1 MAAGFVDA
9 QGNSLHVQ
17 TVRTAE
23 VRLGD
28 AVFRENFIIS
38 PVTSPLICLGHLYRA
53 GYYVV
58 PDKGSGLILTDGVTK
73 IPMGYRNQSFVV
85 KGSIRAVSKESSGK
99 TVSTIPLDLHPKLKA
114 LRGTWSDI
122 GFGAVACK
130 SMSTSYVDT
139 TMIPRS
145 SMFWM
150 RTTLVC
156 RSGKWVLEEYAEDLR
171 DIGGDLTAKFDR
183 AQEIEAVI
191 TVAHDAKLTPE
202 QLGFS
207 FQFSTPFQPEREPS
221 ASSQP
226 NQPEREP
233 SASSQSPEA
242 RAEPEF
248 VVESAEPREHREA
261 DDVPMT
267 GDPEEFNEPA
277 VEDRDPDMPPNAIQ
291 VENEVITSESSL
303 ELLKNAC
310 AACGIASTGNK
321 SQLWKRLSDFVVQK
335 EMIDQKS
342 IAHTLEREMT
352 RRPESQSVAAEPT
365 QQQRDRHALTHYPFQ
380 PWCPVCVAFRSRQDR
395 HPSVTD
401 HSGSAVSVVSFD
413 YGFLGLEAAGDQMT
427 VLFVADRQT
436 KCLHAIPAKSKAG
449 SSLSHLVT
457 ELTRFVS
464 WLGHNEVRLRCDN
477 ENPVRVVAEG
487 VKKACRG
494 CGIRVQSDTTPIDSH
509 ESNGPAEQAVQALRQ
524 QACILMKQVELGG
537 LKTTV
542 AADESE
548 AKRDI
553 DNPGSIFGIKHPLW
567 SWAVNH
573 SAWLHNRFHV
583 EHGETPFER
592 ACKMSYTGK
601 VCMFGERIMAYIRTG
616 SMGKAAPRW
625 TECIWLGKTTLND
638 VHIVWAKGAGIF
650 VSRSIRRFEQP
661 WDIDLASSM
670 DVYAW
675 EHGLANLGGVLIP
688 KKRVQQPKP
697 SEVPLM
703 VDMLPP
709 LMAHKSP
716 SEAGTDS
723 PVREGSDSPTS
734 QQYSPSEPGSMSLPG
749 VSGGSSDMSGT
760 SVHAEPGQIP
770 PGLPVPSGETPI
782 PGGLRDVQD
791 GGDGDMAVE
800 VPPGEI
806 RAEGLSENPRP
817 ATRRRINLI
826 TGPGDLVPIDECSA
840 IRLVSTHDDVKSECI
855 VNGEVFTHEDEVQS
869 LVFDTKTAEDLE
881 NYDFD
886 LDNSKD
892 DVQLGNEI
900 DPRLAV
906 PRHDEYEPQM
916 TEDRLR
922 ELDDIADQ
930 HELKRLEKMG
940 VLLPSETVNNT
951 GGPIKKLSTKMVRSW
966 REKSTP
972 AGEPIWLRRSRYVA
986 REFAWLSERED
997 LFSPASS
1004 SIAHRILPM
1013 LVLQNPDWVLATID
1027 ISDAFLTVDQIEPTI
1042 VSYIDKDGN
1051 ETVFALGKVLPGQRC
1066 GSRDWYESFTEFL
1079 KEEIAVEVCPSYPV
1093 LLRTPSRDC
1102 LMHLHVDDIMSGCER
1117 ERLTRDIIPKLE
1129 KKYKVQ
1135 VSILE
1140 VGGSVHFLKK
1150 KYILMSPTEMLICP
1164 HVKHFD
1170 KLFEL
1175 LCIKETD
1182 YPKKIPYDPKLDE
1195 PDNSAPL
1202 DSAEATIF
1210 RSAVGILLYLSPEL
1224 VESQNAIRALA
1235 SCMSAPTRRAMC
1247 SLRHLGK
1254 YLLHARHHAVR
1265 LRRAREG
1272 EGLMGQYEDVIPI
1285 ETMSD
1290 SDWASNKATRK
1301 SVTSSMVY
1309 MSGSLMFSASRT
1321 QKVISLSSAEA
1332 EVHSATSTMIDG
1344 LMVKTLL
1351 DFATG
1356 SSVTVNHFM
1365 DSAAGLGILKRS
1377 GVGKVRH
1384 LSCRIL
1390 WTQDAVK
1397 RGVVALNKIDTKINT
1412 SDLGTK
1418 CLSRARI
1425 NLLLNFC
1432 GIFDCEL
1439 ECLVGE
1445 EERRQFEEQSTMKQN
1460 KAILGKLSKAQIRR
1474 LIGMVLIGDALGPVY
1489 GMSTDRDRDDFN
1501 GMILHLSPNTIV
1513 QIVILWGVV
1522 MVVVMLVAAVA
1533 WCCTFGRTR
1542 RASPDD
1548 HDGEPSPKHRGA
1560 KSKFKSK
1567 PPARDNKG
1575 NDARDESV
1583 KNLRAE
1589 MDRAEC
1595 SIFLRMRGASSSS
1608 NPPATEQVHV
1618 QTGPKD
1624 RSQERSGSEST
1635 MNTSAWDQL
1644 LASGTDEERHPDP
1657 LVWVAQFHGKCYHK
1671 SGCGKLDGSSAVRSM
1686 RRSRAMEKKLRE
1698 CSFCRPG

>member
-1 MAAGFVDA
+1 MVDDS
-9 QGNSLHVQ
+9 G
-17 TVRTAE
+17 
-23 VRLGD
+23 
-28 AVFRENFIIS
+28 VF
-38 PVTSPLICLGHLYRA
+38 T
-53 GYYVV
+53 
-58 PDKGSGLILTDGVTK
+58 
-73 IPMGYRNQSFVV
+73 
-85 KGSIRAVSKESSGK
+85 
-99 TVSTIPLDLHPKLKA
+99 
-114 LRGTWSDI
+114 
-122 GFGAVACK
+122 
-130 SMSTSYVDT
+130 
-139 TMIPRS
+139 
-145 SMFWM
+145 
-150 RTTLVC
+150 
-156 RSGKWVLEEYAEDLR
+156 
-171 DIGGDLTAKFDR
+171 
-183 AQEIEAVI
+183 
-191 TVAHDAKLTPE
+191 
-202 QLGFS
+202 
-207 FQFSTPFQPEREPS
+207 
-221 ASSQP
+221 
-226 NQPEREP
+226 
-233 SASSQSPEA
+233 
-242 RAEPEF
+242 
-248 VVESAEPREHREA
+248 
-261 DDVPMT
+261 
-267 GDPEEFNEPA
+267 EPA

-291 VENEVITSESSL
+291 VENQVITSESSL
-303 ELLKNAC
+303 ELLKSAC

-335 EMIDQKS
+335 EMVDQKS

-352 RRPESQSVAAEPT
+352 RRPESQSVVSAPT
-365 QQQRDRHALTHYPFQ
+365 QQERNRHALTHYPFQ
-380 PWCPVCVAFRSRQDR
+380 PWCPVCIAFKSRQDR
-395 HPSVTD
+395 HPSVAD
-401 HSGSAVSVVSFD
+401 HSDSAVSVVSFD
-413 YGFLGLEAAGDQMT
+413 YGFVGLEAAGDQMT

-464 WLGHNEVRLRCDN
+464 WLGHDEVRFRCDN
-477 ENPVRVVAEG
+477 ENPMRVVAEG
-487 VKKACRG
+487 AKKACRG

-542 AADESE
+542 ATDESE

-573 SAWLHNRFHV
+573 SAWLYNRFHV

-592 ACKMSYTGK
+592 ACKMSYAGK

-625 TECIWLGKTTLND
+625 IECIWLGKTTLND
-638 VHIVWAKGAGIF
+638 VHIVWAKGAGVF

-688 KKRVQQPKP
+688 KKRVQHPKP
-697 SEVPLM
+697 TEVPLM

-709 LMAHKSP
+709 VRCLCPVKAVGPVTCQEQVCMLSPDKFFLAYLCPLVKRITQADYEMFEMAGMVIWP
-716 SEAGTDS
+716 
-723 PVREGSDSPTS
+723 
-734 QQYSPSEPGSMSLPG
+734 
-749 VSGGSSDMSGT
+749 
-760 SVHAEPGQIP
+760 
-770 PGLPVPSGETPI
+770 
-782 PGGLRDVQD
+782 
-791 GGDGDMAVE
+791 
-800 VPPGEI
+800 
-806 RAEGLSENPRP
+806 ENPRP
-817 ATRRRINLI
+817 TTRRRINLI
-826 TGPGDLVPIDECSA
+826 TGAGGLVPIEECSA

-855 VNGEVFTHEDEVQS
+855 VNGEVFTHEDEVQN
-869 LVFDTKTAEDLE
+869 LVFDTKAAEDLE

-886 LDNSKD
+886 LDDSKD
-892 DVQLGNEI
+892 DMHLGSEI

-906 PRHDEYEPQM
+906 PWHDEYEPQM

-930 HELKRLEKMG
+930 HELKRLGMMG
-940 VLLPSETVNNT
+940 VLLPPETVNDA
-951 GGPIKKLSTKMVRSW
+951 GGLIKKLSTKMVRSW

-972 AGEPIWLRRSRYVA
+972 TGEPIWLRRSRYVA

-1004 SIAHRILPM
+1004 CIAHRILPM

-1066 GSRDWYESFTEFL
+1066 GSRDWYESFTEYL
-1079 KEEIAVEVCPSYPV
+1079 KEEIAVEVCLSYPV

-1102 LMHLHVDDIMSGCER
+1102 LMHLHVDDIMSGCTR
-1117 ERLTRDIIPKLE
+1117 ERLMRDIPRLE

-1150 KYILMSPTEMLICP
+1150 KHILMSPTEMLICP

-1175 LCIKETD
+1175 LCIKENN

-1210 RSAVGILLYLSPEL
+1210 R
-1224 VESQNAIRALA
+1224 
-1235 SCMSAPTRRAMC
+1235 
-1247 SLRHLGK
+1247 HLGK

-1272 EGLMGQYEDVIPI
+1272 ESLMGQYEDVIPI

-1301 SVTSSMVY
+1301 SVTASMVY

-1332 EVHSATSTMIDG
+1332 EVHAATSTMIDG

-1377 GVGKVRH
+1377 GIGKVRH

-1397 RGVVALNKIDTKINT
+1397 RGVVTLNKIDTKINT

-1418 CLSRARI
+1418 GLSRARI

-1460 KAILGKLSKAQIRR
+1460 KAVLGKLSKAQLRR

-1489 GMSTDRDRDDFN
+1489 GMNTDRDRDDFN
-1501 GMILHLSPNTIV
+1501 GMIIHLSPSTIV

-1522 MVVVMLVAAVA
+1522 IVIVMLVAAVA
-1533 WCCTFGRTR
+1533 WCYTVGRSR
-1542 RASPDD
+1542 KADADD
-1548 HDGEPSPKHRGA
+1548 HDDELSPKHRGA
-1560 KSKFKSK
+1560 KSKYRSK
-1567 PPARDNKG
+1567 PPPRDSTVDDVHDELG
-1575 NDARDESV
+1575 NANIKSI
-1583 KNLRAE
+1583 RAE
-1589 MDRAEC
+1589 MVLEILVKIEVRAK
-1595 SIFLRMRGASSSS
+1595 
-1608 NPPATEQVHV
+1608 PV
-1618 QTGPKD
+1618 
-1624 RSQERSGSEST
+1624 
-1635 MNTSAWDQL
+1635 
-1644 LASGTDEERHPDP
+1644 
-1657 LVWVAQFHGKCYHK
+1657 
-1671 SGCGKLDGSSAVRSM
+1671 
-1686 RRSRAMEKKLRE
+1686 
-1698 CSFCRPG
+1698 